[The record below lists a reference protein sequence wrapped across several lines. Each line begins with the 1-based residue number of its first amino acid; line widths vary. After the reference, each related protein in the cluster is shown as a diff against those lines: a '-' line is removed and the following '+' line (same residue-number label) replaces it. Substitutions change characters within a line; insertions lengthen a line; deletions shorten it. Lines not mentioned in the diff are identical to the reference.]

1 MLHFCKRLTSFT
13 ILEFIFLNAKVFEI
27 YFTYTFTS
35 LFTFYCQDKESMRSL
50 SYHQGYDLLFTLVNP
65 QPDILNV
72 DWSIQQAVEGEADT
86 LKRTFRS
93 YLQKFW
99 LIHVPESKVKVSFS
113 VWSCVSFIFCMSACI
128 LWTFSTSSFL
138 SLFFHSFFKSILMKY

>member
-1 MLHFCKRLTSFT
+1 MYYKVTFNMLHFCKRLTSFT

-93 YLQKFW
+93 YCTQM
-99 LIHVPESKVKVSFS
+99 LINTCTGVPEPKVKVSFS
-113 VWSCVSFIFCMSACI
+113 VRSCVSFIFCLSACI
-128 LWTFSTSSFL
+128 F
-138 SLFFHSFFKSILMKY
+138 